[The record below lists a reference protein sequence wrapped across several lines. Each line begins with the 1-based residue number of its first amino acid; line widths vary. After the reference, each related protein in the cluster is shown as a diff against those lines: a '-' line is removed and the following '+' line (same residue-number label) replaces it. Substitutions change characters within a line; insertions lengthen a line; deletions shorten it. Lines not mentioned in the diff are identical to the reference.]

1 MIWVKRLLNTLYITS
16 TNRYLSLDGE
26 NVVVLE
32 EREEIGRV
40 PLHNLQSIV
49 TFGYTGASPAL
60 MGACAQRNIDLT
72 FMSRNGR
79 FLARVTGE
87 VKGNVTLRKQQYR
100 ISENREKCIDI
111 ARNFIFG
118 KVYNARWILER
129 AARDYPLRLDTDKL
143 KKKSA
148 FLYNSLQSIRTC
160 EDVSKLLGLEG
171 EAASV
176 YFSVFDQLILQQKEN
191 FSFHERS
198 RRPPLDNVNAML
210 SFAYSLLAGMC
221 SSALEAVGLDP
232 YVGFYHTDR
241 PGRISL
247 ALDVMEELR
256 GIMAD
261 RFVLTLINKRIIKSS
276 NFIQKENGAVVLDDI
291 GRKLFLNAWQ
301 ERKQDV
307 IKHPFLNEKIE
318 WGMVP
323 HAQAMLLA
331 RYLRGDLDEYPPFLW
346 K

>member
-1 MIWVKRLLNTLYITS
+1 MKRLLNTLYITS
-16 TNRYLSLDGE
+16 SNRYLSLDGE
-26 NVVVLE
+26 NVVILE
-32 EREEIGRV
+32 EQKEIGRV
-40 PLHNLQSIV
+40 PLHNLQGIV

-72 FMSRNGR
+72 FMSANGR

-87 VKGNVTLRKQQYR
+87 VKGNVTLRKQQYK
-100 ISENREKCIDI
+100 ISEDKTESVQI

-129 AARDYPLRLDTDKL
+129 AARDYPLRLDVEKL
-143 KKKSA
+143 KEKSNV
-148 FLYNSLQSIRTC
+148 LYHSLQKIRLC
-160 EDVSKLLGLEG
+160 ESADRLLGLEG

-191 FSFHERS
+191 FLFCGRN

-221 SSALEAVGLDP
+221 GSALEGVGLDP

-241 PGRISL
+241 PGRMSL
-247 ALDVMEELR
+247 ALDLMEELR
-256 GIMAD
+256 GVMAD
-261 RFVLTLINKRIIKSS
+261 RFVLTLINKRIMKKE
-276 NFIQKENGAVVLDDI
+276 NFIQKGNGAVILDDS
-291 GRKLFLNAWQ
+291 GRKLFLTAWQ
-301 ERKQDV
+301 ERKRDS
-307 IKHPFLNEKIE
+307 IKHPFLNEKLE
-318 WGMVP
+318 WGMIP
-323 HAQAMLLA
+323 HIQAMLLA

>member
-1 MIWVKRLLNTLYITS
+1 MKRLLNTLYVTGN
-16 TNRYLSLDGE
+16 NRYLSLDGE

-32 EREEIGRV
+32 EQKEIGRV
-40 PLHNLQSIV
+40 PLHNLQGIV

-72 FMSRNGR
+72 FMSGNGR

-100 ISENREKCIDI
+100 LSEDKEKSIFV

-118 KVYNARWILER
+118 KVYNARWVLER
-129 AARDYPLRLDTDKL
+129 AIRDYPLRVDTEKL
-143 KKKSA
+143 KEKSG
-148 FLYNSLQSIRTC
+148 YMYQSLSEIRTC
-160 EDVSKLLGLEG
+160 ENASRLLGLEG

-176 YFSVFDQLILQQKEN
+176 YFSVFDQLILQQKEDFPFQGRN
-191 FSFHERS
+191 
-198 RRPPLDNVNAML
+198 RRPPLDNVNALL

-221 SSALEAVGLDP
+221 SAALEAVGLDP

-241 PGRISL
+241 PGRVSL
-247 ALDVMEELR
+247 ALDIMEELR
-256 GIMAD
+256 SIMAD
-261 RFVLTLINKRIIKSS
+261 RFVITLINKRIIKRDH
-276 NFIQKENGAVVLDDI
+276 FWQKENGAVILNDT
-291 GRKLFLNAWQ
+291 GRKVFLNAWQ
-301 ERKQDV
+301 ERKQDG
-307 IKHPFLNEKIE
+307 IKHPFLNEKME
-318 WGMVP
+318 WGMIP

>member
-1 MIWVKRLLNTLYITS
+1 MKRLLNTLYITS
-16 TNRYLSLDGE
+16 SNRYLSLDGE
-26 NVVVLE
+26 NVVILE
-32 EREEIGRV
+32 EQKEIGRV
-40 PLHNLQSIV
+40 PLHNLQGIV

-72 FMSRNGR
+72 FMSANGR

-87 VKGNVTLRKQQYR
+87 VKGNVTLRKQQYK
-100 ISENREKCIDI
+100 ISEDKTESVQI

-129 AARDYPLRLDTDKL
+129 AARDYPLRLDVEKL
-143 KKKSA
+143 KEKSNV
-148 FLYNSLQSIRTC
+148 LYHSLQKIRLC
-160 EDVSKLLGLEG
+160 ESADRLLGLEG

-191 FSFHERS
+191 FLFCGRN

-221 SSALEAVGLDP
+221 GSALEGVGLDP

-241 PGRISL
+241 PGRMSL
-247 ALDVMEELR
+247 ALDLMEELR
-256 GIMAD
+256 GVMAD
-261 RFVLTLINKRIIKSS
+261 RFVLTLINKRIMKKE
-276 NFIQKENGAVVLDDI
+276 NFIQKENGAVILDDS
-291 GRKLFLNAWQ
+291 GRKLFLTAWQ
-301 ERKQDV
+301 ERKRDS
-307 IKHPFLNEKIE
+307 IKHPFLNEKLE
-318 WGMVP
+318 WGMLP
-323 HAQAMLLA
+323 HIQAMLLA